1 MPTLEFSHVNLDI
14 KDGAT
19 TRPLLCDI
27 SFTATP
33 GEVLAI
39 TGPSGSGKSTLL
51 AIAGCLQSATSG
63 GVWLGDTELSA
74 SGRTA
79 ARLRR
84 EKIGIVF
91 QKPNLIPSLTVLEQL
106 LLMPR
111 LGRLWA
117 PRGVGVDKARSLL
130 ADVGLS
136 GLENRKVSEL
146 SGGQQARVNLARAL
160 MNDPELL
167 LIDEPTAALDTAA
180 ADQVT
185 DLIIDLVA
193 RKGLTALYVT
203 HDLRQIPK
211 FGRTMEVID
220 GRIREKVTA

>member
-1 MPTLEFSHVNLDI
+1 MLEFSHVNLDI

-19 TRPLLCDI
+19 TRRLLNDI
-27 SFTATP
+27 SFTAYP

-63 GVWLGDTELSA
+63 GVWLGDTELTT
-74 SGRTA
+74 GRGA

-84 EKIGIVF
+84 DKIGIVF

-117 PRGVGVDKARSLL
+117 PRKEGVEKARALL
-130 ADVGLS
+130 TDVGLAD
-136 GLENRKVSEL
+136 LENRKVSEL

-167 LIDEPTAALDTAA
+167 LIDEPTAALDTAS

-185 DLIIDLVA
+185 ELIIDLVA
-193 RKGLTALYVT
+193 RRGITALYVT
-203 HDLRQIPK
+203 HDQRQIPK
-211 FGRTMEVID
+211 FGRRMEVID
-220 GRIREKVTA
+220 GRIREKVSA

>member
-1 MPTLEFSHVNLDI
+1 MLEFSHVNLDI
-14 KDGAT
+14 QDGAT
-19 TRPLLCDI
+19 TRRLLSNI
-27 SFTATP
+27 SFTAYP

-63 GVWLGDTELSA
+63 GVWLGDTELTT
-74 SGRTA
+74 GRGA
-79 ARLRR
+79 ARVRR

-111 LGRLWA
+111 LGRLWT
-117 PRGVGVDKARSLL
+117 PRGVGVDKARALL
-130 ADVGLS
+130 ADVGLG
-136 GLENRKVSEL
+136 GLEDRRVSEL

-167 LIDEPTAALDTAA
+167 LVDEPTAALDNQA

-185 DLIIDLVA
+185 DLIIELVA
-193 RKGLTALYVT
+193 QRGITALFVT
-203 HDLRQIPK
+203 HDQRQIPK

-220 GRIREKVTA
+220 GRIREKVTS